1 MGGTTLYIFSIT
13 FHPII
18 TILSPLALLLPCV
31 EGLFLLHN
39 VLTLPHWRF
48 IRKINE
54 RISTT
59 HVEELCSPARYFP
72 KQHNKIY
79 LPFNQ
84 FPIHHFVSGLVFY
97 LLSNH

>member
-1 MGGTTLYIFSIT
+1 MGGTTSYVFSIT
-13 FHPII
+13 FHPIV
-18 TILSPLALLLPCV
+18 TILSPLVLLLPCV
-31 EGLFLLHN
+31 EGLFS

-54 RISTT
+54 HISTT
-59 HVEELCSPARYFP
+59 HVEELYSPARYFC
-72 KQHNKIY
+72 KQHERY
-79 LPFNQ
+79 LPFNR